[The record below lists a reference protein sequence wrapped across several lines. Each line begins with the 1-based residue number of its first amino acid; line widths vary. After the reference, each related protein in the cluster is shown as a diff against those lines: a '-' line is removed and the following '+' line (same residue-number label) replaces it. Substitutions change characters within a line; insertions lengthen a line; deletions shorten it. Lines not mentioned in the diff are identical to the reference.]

1 MTKRWPVWL
10 AGCLAVLSS
19 SAGSIGVRGAQQQP
33 DGLASPA
40 SAQRAIINQ
49 YCVGCHNDRAKTAGL
64 TLATVDLQ
72 RVGEQA
78 ETWEKV
84 VRKLRGRMMPPPG
97 RPRPDEATYDS
108 MVSYLE
114 TSLDRSATAN
124 PNPGRTETFHR
135 LNRAEYQNAIR
146 DLLALEVD
154 VSSLLPKDD
163 VSHGFDNVGVGEFS
177 PTLLERYLTAAQK
190 VSRLALGS
198 PVPSPASHIVVLPA
212 DLTQEDHFD
221 GLPFGTRGG
230 TIVRYTFPRDG
241 TYDIQIRLS
250 RDRNENVEGL
260 TEPQQVELTLDG
272 KRIQLFTVSP
282 SRNHSDRYYSD
293 EAVDKDLKSRVP
305 VPAGPHELAVTF
317 PRRTF
322 ALPETERQPHKAHFN
337 MDRHPRIQPAVYS
350 VSVTGP
356 FDAGGAADTPSRRR
370 IFVCHPTSL
379 ASELRRGSPKPGEG
393 GPAGASEELDCARTI
408 IATLA
413 RRAYRRPV
421 TDADLQSPLAFYKDA
436 RAEEGFEA
444 GIEMALRAVLAS
456 TEFLFRIERDPRNV
470 APNTAYRVSDV
481 ELASRL
487 SFFLWSSIPDDELL
501 GLAIGEKLK
510 EPAVLEQQVRRML
523 ADPRAQALVTNFA
536 GQWLYLRN
544 LAAANPDTR
553 MFPDFDDNLRQAFRR
568 ETELFFE
575 SIVKE
580 DHNVLDLLRAN
591 YTFVNERL
599 ARHYGIPNVYGSR
612 FRRVMLG
619 EDSVRGGLLGQGS
632 ILTVTSYANR
642 TSPVLRGKWILEN
655 ILGTPPPP
663 PPPNVPPLKDNNAGG
678 KALSMRE
685 RMAQH
690 RVNPACSG
698 CHQLMDPAGLSM
710 ENFDAIGRWR
720 TRTEAGTAV
729 DSSGGLPGG
738 STFEG
743 VAGLRKALVSR
754 PELFVTT
761 ATEKLL
767 TYALGRGV
775 EYYDAPTVRAI
786 TREAHSNDYRF
797 SSLVLGIVKS
807 SPFQMRQ
814 TGDN

>member
-1 MTKRWPVWL
+1 MTKRWLVWL

-19 SAGSIGVRGAQQQP
+19 SAGSLGAGGAQQQP
-33 DGLASPA
+33 AGPLSPA
-40 SAQRAIINQ
+40 SLQRATISQ

-64 TLATVDLQ
+64 TLATIDLQ

-97 RPRPDEATYDS
+97 SPRPDDATYDS

-114 TSLDRSATAN
+114 TSLDRSATAS

-146 DLLALEVD
+146 DLLALDID

-163 VSHGFDNVGVGEFS
+163 VSHGFDNVGAGDFS
-177 PTLLERYLTAAQK
+177 PTLLERYLAAAQK
-190 VSRLALGS
+190 VSRLAVGS
-198 PVPSPASHIVVLPA
+198 PVPSPASHVVVLPA

-241 TYDIQIRLS
+241 TFEIQIRLS

-272 KRIQLFTVSP
+272 KRIQLFTVKP
-282 SRNHSDRYYSD
+282 NRNQSLQYYAD

-305 VPAGPHELAVTF
+305 VTAGPHELAVTF
-317 PRRTF
+317 PRKTF
-322 ALPETERQPHKAHFN
+322 ALPETERQPRKAHFN

-379 ASELRRGSPKPGEG
+379 ASELRRGPAKPGEG
-393 GPAGASEELDCARTI
+393 GPAGASEESDCARTI
-408 IATLA
+408 ISTLA

-421 TDADLQSPLAFYKDA
+421 TDRDLQAPLAFYKDA

-470 APNTAYRVSDV
+470 APNAAYRVSDV

-501 GLAIGEKLK
+501 GLALGGKLK
-510 EPAVLEQQVRRML
+510 EPAVLDQQVRRML

-544 LAAANPDTR
+544 LAAANPDAR

-580 DHNVLDLLRAN
+580 DRNVLDLLRAN

-599 ARHYGIPNVYGSR
+599 AKHYGIPNVYGSR
-612 FRRVMLG
+612 FRRVTLG

-655 ILGTPPPP
+655 IIGTPPPP
-663 PPPNVPPLKDNNAGG
+663 PPSNVPPLKDNNAGG

-743 VAGLRKALVSR
+743 VAGLRKALLSR

-775 EYYDAPTVRAI
+775 EYYDAPAVRAI
-786 TREAHSNDYRF
+786 TRDARSNDYRF

-807 SPFQMRQ
+807 SPFQMRR